1 MFKNEFK
8 RGPKAYHSVQPEAV
22 TLFSAVVT
30 ALPSESVDGPGC

>member
-1 MFKNEFK
+1 MFKNKFK
-8 RGPKAYHSVQPEAV
+8 RGPKVDNRVQPEAV